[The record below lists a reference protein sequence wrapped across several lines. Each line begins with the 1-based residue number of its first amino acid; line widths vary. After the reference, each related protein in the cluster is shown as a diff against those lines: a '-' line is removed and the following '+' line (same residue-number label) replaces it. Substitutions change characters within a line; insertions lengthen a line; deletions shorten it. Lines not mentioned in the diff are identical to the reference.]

1 MCSMTAV
8 KYQRYG
14 FVEMRPFLPG
24 ERRRACKEMERS
36 MKGYKELQQEV
47 AMLRRTISQQEKA
60 KHGLEKT
67 IKTSYYKSP
76 VGTRSMINMFK
87 RVSYVLTEN
96 VFRTTKAS
104 GGMFFIA
111 PVARLGFF
119 SNSKRV

>member
-1 MCSMTAV
+1 MASSGYNWTPMCSMTAV

-36 MKGYKELQQEV
+36 MKGYKEVRQEL
-47 AMLRRTISQQEKA
+47 AMLRKTLSQQEKD

-76 VGTRSMINMFK
+76 VGTRS
-87 RVSYVLTEN
+87 LT
-96 VFRTTKAS
+96 
-104 GGMFFIA
+104 
-111 PVARLGFF
+111 
-119 SNSKRV
+119 